1 MKEKIIS
8 VMKSIGVLSLLGIL
22 YFAFSFYRDVQ
33 DLKENQVT
41 EDTIRKIVNEEIVK
55 ANKALELELIKNYLL
70 NR

>member
-8 VMKSIGVLSLLGIL
+8 VMKSIGILSLLGIL